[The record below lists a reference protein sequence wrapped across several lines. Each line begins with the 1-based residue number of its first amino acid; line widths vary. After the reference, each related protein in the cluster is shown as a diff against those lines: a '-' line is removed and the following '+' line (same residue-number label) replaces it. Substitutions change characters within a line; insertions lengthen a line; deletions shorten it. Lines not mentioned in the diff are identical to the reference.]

1 MANYR
6 EIVTKTVLGKAKKT
20 FANHY
25 SLTPEEK
32 PTTILGCWVINHKF
46 EGVKENKKVRVK
58 GSSDVNIWYA
68 YDNDTKTL
76 VSKQTIHYDEELNVS
91 KKIESDLTDSSEI
104 IVRSLNGPTCTK
116 VEIKDGNI
124 EYDVEKELG
133 IEIVGD
139 AKVRIAIDDNE
150 DEWEDLTEEEKNDEN
165 TEDMMDDIDKNV
177 KENFINEKESL

>member
-6 EIVTKTVLGKAKKT
+6 EIVTKTVLGKAKKS
-20 FANHY
+20 FSNHY
-25 SLTPEEK
+25 ILTPEEK

-46 EGVKENKKVRVK
+46 DGVKENKQVKVK
-58 GSSDVNIWYA
+58 GTSDVNIWYA

-76 VSKQTIHYDEELNVS
+76 VSKQTINYNEDLNVS

-104 IVRSLNGPTCTK
+104 IVRSLKEPTCTK

-124 EYDVEKELG
+124 EYDIDKELG

-150 DEWEDLTEEEKNDEN
+150 DEWVDLTEDSKEETEEN
-165 TEDMMDDIDKNV
+165 KIMEDIDKNV
-177 KENFINEKESL
+177 KENFIDENK